1 MKRAGYGHL
10 PIRKRGWEMGTWQ
23 LHRLAVLL
31 LFLAARRS
39 PPVAWAL
46 EAGTG
51 AGSQVEIPLIGNVPT
66 R

>member
-1 MKRAGYGHL
+1 MGTYQPEKGVG
-10 PIRKRGWEMGTWQ
+10 MGTWQ

-39 PPVAWAL
+39 SPVAWAV